1 MGNAPGP
8 ASSACLP
15 CSEPVIASPQQNSD
29 RVIVIGGG
37 IAGLAT
43 ALGLAPLPTTLI
55 AKAPLGTEASTPWA
69 QGGIAAAMGG
79 DDAPALHAADTV
91 AAGAGLCDPA
101 VAGRVA
107 EAAASCLADLAA
119 WGMAFD
125 RAPTGALALGLE
137 AAHSRR
143 RIVHA
148 GGDSTGRRVMET
160 LARAARTSPS
170 IEIIE
175 DTQVTDLVLDDGT
188 VAGVIAARK
197 GQAAYMP
204 ARAVVLATGG
214 IGGLYAHTT
223 NPLGATGSGIALAA
237 RAGALLRDM
246 EFVQFHPTAIASGD
260 DPMPLASEAIRGEGA
275 ILINSRGERFMQ
287 GIPGKELAPRDVVA
301 RAIWSETAAGKDVY
315 LDARAIGKDFSARF
329 PSVTALCRRAGLDP
343 VTQAIP
349 VRPAAHYHM
358 GGVAV
363 DQSGR
368 SSVPGLWACGE
379 VAATGLHGANR
390 LPRKSLAAAK
400 GFTRRIRGGIAGRE
414 APKTGTAVPLP
425 AASAAA
431 IDAASR
437 TRIRRLMSESVGVI
451 RDHAGLAAAVSDLE
465 ALVFAAPRP
474 SMNADLA
481 MVGILIA
488 TAAVE
493 RAESRGGHYRRDY
506 PAPSPRQA
514 HSVSFTLADVAA
526 HKVKF
531 QSEHFLVKGAA

>member
-1 MGNAPGP
+1 MT
-8 ASSACLP
+8 SLR
-15 CSEPVIASPQQNSD
+15 QNSD
-29 RVIVIGGG
+29 RVVVIGGG

-69 QGGIAAAMGG
+69 QGGIAAAMGA
-79 DDAPALHAADTV
+79 DDAPALHAADTL
-91 AAGAGLCDPA
+91 AAGSGLCDPA
-101 VAGRVA
+101 VAKRVA

-125 RAPTGALALGLE
+125 RAATGELALGLE

-148 GGDSTGRRVMET
+148 GGDSTGRRVIEA
-160 LARAARTSPS
+160 LARTARTLPS

-175 DTQVTDLVLDDGT
+175 DARVTGLVLDGGA
-188 VAGVIAARK
+188 VAGVIAERN
-197 GQAAYMP
+197 GQVTYLP

-237 RAGALLRDM
+237 RAGAILRDM
-246 EFVQFHPTAIASGD
+246 EFVQFHPTAIAVGN

-275 ILINSRGERFMQ
+275 ILINARGVRFMEK
-287 GIPGKELAPRDVVA
+287 IPGKELAPRDVVA
-301 RAIWSETAAGKDVY
+301 RAVWREMAAGNDVY
-315 LDARAIGKDFSARF
+315 LDARAIGKDFPARF
-329 PSVTALCRRAGLDP
+329 PSVTAFCRRAGLDP

-390 LPRKSLAAAK
+390 LASNSLLEALAYA
-400 GFTRRIRGGIAGRE
+400 RWIAEDIAGRE
-414 APKTGTAVPLP
+414 ATQAGTTVPLP
-425 AASAAA
+425 AATAVR
-431 IDAASR
+431 IDAACR
-437 TRIRRLMSESVGVI
+437 ARIRRLMSEAVGVI
-451 RDHAGLAAAVSDLE
+451 RDDAGLAAAISQLE
-465 ALVFAAPRP
+465 ALAFAAPRP
-474 SMNADLA
+474 SMGTDLA
-481 MVGILIA
+481 LVCLLIA
-488 TAAVE
+488 SAAYK
-493 RAESRGGHYRRDY
+493 RSESRGGHCRRDY
-506 PAPSPRQA
+506 PAPSTLQA
-514 HSVSFTLADVAA
+514 HSLSFSLAGVQTHTA
-526 HKVKF
+526 KF
-531 QSEHFLVKGAA
+531 QSKHFLVRNA